1 MKKTLIGTL
10 SFPDNLMIIDGVT
23 RSGKF
28 WLADFMGYFEN
39 VEPVIHEAS
48 MDYIA
53 IRAFFN
59 DLDQDSAKEIL
70 RNMVSNKC
78 FSISIGRELNFRLAD
93 SSSIYHNPQRSK
105 YLNRVHSLPDQN
117 FENLKTVDYREVTFP
132 ILSHDWLSIWG
143 VQQEAFPGIKI
154 VRVERN
160 PVDLVYAWLDTGIG
174 LGQMAFGHRL
184 GYNNKTYPW
193 FAMDFCDKYDQLT
206 DAERII
212 LSISYLCNSA
222 WANIKRLKEQGGS
235 IICTSYERMGEQ
247 PAVEMNRIS
256 DFTGRKQLPVMDSLI
271 MLQGRKNRSIEQ
283 LRTTRERKISFIA
296 ERCSLAFMNILTDL
310 QLEYETDIQDLMLK

>member
-1 MKKTLIGTL
+1 MTLTGIL
-10 SFPDNLMIIDGVT
+10 SFPNNLMIIDGIT

-48 MDYIA
+48 MDYVA
-53 IRAFFN
+53 IRAFYN
-59 DLDQDSAKEIL
+59 ELDQDAAREIL

-105 YLNRVHSLPDQN
+105 YLNRVHSLPDRN
-117 FENLKTVDYREVTFP
+117 FENLKTVDYTEVTFP

-143 VQQEAFPGIKI
+143 VQQEAFPDIKI

-184 GYNNKTYPW
+184 EYNNKTYPW

-222 WANIKRLKEQGGS
+222 WANIKRLKEKRGS

-247 PAVEMNRIS
+247 PEAEMNRIS
-256 DFTGRKQLPVMDSLI
+256 DFIGRKQLPVMDSFI
-271 MLQGRKNRSIEQ
+271 ALQGRKNRSVEQ
-283 LRTTRERKISFIA
+283 LRIGRERKINFIG
-296 ERCSLAFMNILTDL
+296 ERCSDSFMNMLTDL
-310 QLEYETDIQDLMLK
+310 QQEYETEIQDLMS